1 MYSLSNQSNEN
12 RTGAEI
18 LRVDHERHVALLH
31 YWLLGMRGGE
41 KVVEELCTLFPNA
54 DIFTHVCNP
63 ERISAA
69 ISRHAMSVVS

>member
-1 MYSLSNQSNEN
+1 M
-12 RTGAEI
+12 AEAQARI
-18 LRVDHERHVALLH
+18 ALLH

-63 ERISAA
+63 ERISALPQRYA
-69 ISRHAMSVVS
+69 